1 MRLEP
6 QRTGGSH
13 STLFGRRAGRQAE
26 QVAEEVD
33 IRRLVSQAR
42 RWPSLLVIVAG
53 LAVGAAACSSENATT
68 TSKASATTTTTTGTT
83 SPTTTLV
90 TNATTTTAATTTAA
104 PTATT
109 VTTTTTTLTTSS
121 PQPAR
126 DLLVPVHSAPTIDG
140 SLETG
145 EWEGAAVGE
154 MSDGTPVYLMHD
166 GESLFV
172 AVDGEHLGA
181 INLAIAGPE
190 DVWVLHSSAALGSTR
205 YVSSGSEWDLSR
217 DFDWCCRD
225 ADDPTDRLALLDA
238 EGWQAT
244 IGYTG
249 EPGTVEYQ
257 VTLPWVGSRAAIS
270 AQTRATEPAF
280 WPAELSPDAQMQL
293 IGPWSPTRNFR
304 LGEWPTLLPDE
315 P

>member
-1 MRLEP
+1 M
-6 QRTGGSH
+6 
-13 STLFGRRAGRQAE
+13 
-26 QVAEEVD
+26 AEEVD
-33 IRRLVSQAR
+33 IRRLASQDR
-42 RWPSLLVIVAG
+42 RRLSLLVITTV
-53 LAVGAAACSSENATT
+53 LALGAAACSSGDGTT
-68 TSKASATTTTTTGTT
+68 TSAASATTTTTTGAG
-83 SPTTTLV
+83 PTTTQ
-90 TNATTTTAATTTAA
+90 TTDATTTTAATTTAA
-104 PTATT
+104 PAAPTA
-109 VTTTTTTLTTSS
+109 TTTTTTSAPL
-121 PQPAR
+121 PAR
-126 DLLVPVHSAPTIDG
+126 DLLVPVHSPPTIDG
-140 SLETG
+140 ELETG
-145 EWEGAAVGE
+145 EWEGAVVGE

-205 YVSSGSEWDLSR
+205 YVSSASEWDLSR

-238 EGWQAT
+238 EGWQAN

-293 IGPWSPTRNFR
+293 VGPWSPTRNFG

-315 P
+315 S